1 MYFEFPYISD
11 AIDRQVKRVFRE
23 IDLPVRIYRKSHTLR
38 NALKD
43 KPPTEDCRMK
53 TCKLKNDQCLVKNC
67 VYQLTCTNCQEIYI
81 GSTTRA
87 FHTRFKEH
95 LTSDN
100 SSVSAHKSTCQASF
114 VSKIIARENDP
125 VKLRFK
131 EALLIQ
137 SRNATINSRAEREEL
152 QHLIT

>member
-1 MYFEFPYISD
+1 MYFEFPYIND
-11 AIDRQVKRVFRE
+11 AIDQQVKKVFRE
-23 IDLPVRIYRKSHTLR
+23 IDIPVRIYRKSRTLR

-53 TCKLKNDQCLVKNC
+53 TCQLKNDHCLIRNC
-67 VYQLTCTNCQEIYI
+67 VYQLTCTKCHAIYI
-81 GSTTRA
+81 GSTTRT
-87 FHTRFKEH
+87 FHQRYKEH
-95 LTSDN
+95 MTTDTS
-100 SSVSAHKSTCQASF
+100 SISAHKTTCQATF
-114 VSKIIARENDP
+114 TSKIIARENDP

-137 SRNATINSRAEREEL
+137 RNSATINSRAEREEL

>member
-1 MYFEFPYISD
+1 MLVSD
-11 AIDRQVKRVFRE
+11 AIDRQVKRIFKE
-23 IDLPVRIYRKSHTLR
+23 IDLPVRIYRKSRTLR
-38 NALKD
+38 HALKD
-43 KPPTEDCRMK
+43 KPPTKDCRMT
-53 TCKLKNDQCLVKNC
+53 TCQLKNDQCLVKNC
-67 VYQLTCTNCQEIYI
+67 VYQLTCTNCQAIYI

-87 FHTRFKEH
+87 FHTRYKEH
-95 LTSDN
+95 LTSEN
-100 SSVSAHKSTCQASF
+100 SSVAAHKSICHANFT
-114 VSKIIARENDP
+114 SKIIARENDP